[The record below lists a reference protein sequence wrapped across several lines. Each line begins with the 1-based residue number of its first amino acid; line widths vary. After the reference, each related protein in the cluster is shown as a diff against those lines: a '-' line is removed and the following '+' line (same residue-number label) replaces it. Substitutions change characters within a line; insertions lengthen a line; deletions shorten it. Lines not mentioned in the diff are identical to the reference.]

1 MTSPILLQIETSSSV
16 CSVALSSGKSLLS
29 LKEIAGDA
37 NHAALLAVMIEEVL
51 VETKYDSKALD
62 AIVLSSGPGS
72 YTGLRIGAATAKGMC
87 YALNK
92 PLIAVDSLSV
102 LAYAMSITADGQKR
116 IFCPTIDAR
125 RDEIYYGLFDQN
137 GEVIRPSVN
146 TILTSDFL
154 KDMPDDIKIL
164 IGGSAVAKCRQYVS
178 GRWFEF
184 DDLTK
189 PSARWL
195 VPLGELMFAR
205 SEFTDPVRYEP
216 NYIKPAFVT
225 SAKNVL

>member
-1 MTSPILLQIETSSSV
+1 MPSPLLLHIETSSSV
-16 CSVALSSGKSLLS
+16 CSVALSSGNTLLS
-29 LKEIAGDA
+29 LKETAGNA

-51 VETKYDSKALD
+51 LEAKYDSHALD

-87 YALNK
+87 YALNL

-102 LAYAMSITADGQKR
+102 LAYAMSITADDHQC

-125 RDEIYYGLFDQN
+125 RDEIYYGLFNQN
-137 GEVIRPSVN
+137 GEVIKPSVN

-154 KDMPDDIKIL
+154 KDVPGDTRIL
-164 IGGSAVAKCRQYVS
+164 IGGSGAAKCRQYVS
-178 GRWFEF
+178 SQWLGF
-184 DDLTK
+184 DDITK

-195 VPLGELMFAR
+195 IPFGEILFAR
-205 SEFTDPVRYEP
+205 SEFTDPVYYEP
-216 NYIKPAFVT
+216 SYIKPAFIT
-225 SAKNVL
+225 SAKDAL